1 MCELPENATIRG
13 YGLSYETEL
22 TRGLTNDE
30 LQQKINT
37 LVVYRKCSPAGQSIC
52 SVCRRPLS
60 EEPHSKNYHYSC
72 VKTMT
77 AIRQVMWASLGLNAH
92 GTAISPTM
100 QLKSKNTTQRNLES
114 LGVEDCQTLL
124 SHPIYGTFAAIRFRT
139 SLISVL
145 KLRKEFAM
153 TSGKGNSSES
163 DDSTASV
170 PHINAERSTKQSTAR
185 SVKRSSSK
193 SNQKGSVCKALDKKG
208 VSPLFQ
214 GITSR
219 ELIDELSARGYK
231 WDSMWVEEVEVKR
244 RYVKM

>member
-1 MCELPENATIRG
+1 MCELPENSTIRG

-30 LQQKINT
+30 LQQKINS
-37 LVVYRKCSPAGQSIC
+37 LVGYRKCSPAGQSIC

-114 LGVEDCQTLL
+114 LGVENCQTLL

-153 TSGKGNSSES
+153 ASGKGDSSES

-170 PHINAERSTKQSTAR
+170 SNINTER